1 MQGKG
6 RCPLLIFMTSSF
18 HTNGYVGA
26 ALFDLDS
33 TLWDHNRAQHG
44 AIKKIC
50 MDHGINFPTFY
61 PLYHRHNL
69 EVWQALARGEMQI
82 QDVRIARFARTLD
95 ALQLQ
100 NLSPANLN
108 DEYMRNYATGVYLMD
123 GTVNLLQS
131 LRPHYILG
139 IVTNGTF
146 DVQWNKVSH
155 SPLKD
160 FMDFMITID
169 DAGCSKPDREIFQ
182 HAFERSGFPAEM
194 ATFIGDSYY
203 DDIIGA
209 TLAGAGRTIWF
220 NPDRI
225 PIPNTFDIRPTHEIR
240 HLNELI
246 PILLKESK
254 KQ

>member
-1 MQGKG
+1 MAN
-6 RCPLLIFMTSSF
+6 SF
-18 HTNGYVGA
+18 YTNGYIGA

-33 TLWDHNRAQHG
+33 TLWDHSRAQHG
-44 AIKKIC
+44 AIQKVC
-50 MDHGINFPTFY
+50 NDHDINFAAFY

-82 QDVRIARFARTLD
+82 EDVRIARFARTLD
-95 ALQLQ
+95 VLKLQ
-100 NLSPANLN
+100 NLSPAKLN
-108 DEYMRNYATGVYLMD
+108 EEYMRNYATGIYLME
-123 GTVNLLQS
+123 GTVKLLQA

-182 HAFERSGFPAEM
+182 LAFERSGFPAEM
-194 ATFIGDSYY
+194 TTFIGDSYY

-209 TLAGAGRTIWF
+209 TLAGAGRTVWF
-220 NPDRI
+220 NPDRD
-225 PIPNTFDIRPTHEIR
+225 PIPEPFDIQPTHEIQ
-240 HLNELI
+240 HLNQLI
-246 PILLKESK
+246 PILLDHAESK
-254 KQ
+254 WERLPQ